1 MPKTEGS
8 EHTLRLLFWES
19 TVRCNLACVHCRRQ
33 RVTEAASG
41 ELSTDELRALLD
53 SAAALGR
60 PIFVFSGGEP
70 LLRED
75 WETLAEYAR
84 SINVPTALATNGTL
98 IDAALAKRIAAAGFR
113 RVAVSLDGAD
123 ARTHDEFRGT
133 AGAFDRAAAGI
144 NALRQADVPLQI
156 NATITRH
163 NAHQLDGLYDLAG
176 AMGAEALH
184 LFLFVPTGCGLQ
196 IAKTHQLA
204 PEMYEAVLRWLC
216 DRQASGEMELKA
228 TCAPHY
234 YRIAAERGLAVGD
247 SRGCLCGISVVF
259 VSHDGEVFGCGY
271 LPVSCGS
278 VRKEKL
284 EDIWRNSTVLADLR
298 DFDRLKGK
306 CGACEHKAIC
316 GGCRARAFAAT
327 GDYFAAEPA
336 CSYAPTTG

>member
-1 MPKTEGS
+1 MHMRETS
-8 EHTLRLLFWES
+8 QHTLRMLFWES

-33 RVTEAASG
+33 RVTETPSG
-41 ELSTDELRALLD
+41 ELGTDEARALLN

-98 IDAALAKRIAAAGFR
+98 IDAALAERIAAAGFR

-123 ARTHDEFRGT
+123 ARTHDEFRGA
-133 AGAFDRAAAGI
+133 AGAFARTIAGI
-144 NALRQADVPLQI
+144 NALRQAGVPLQI

-176 AMGAEALH
+176 ALGAEALH
-184 LFLFVPTGCGLQ
+184 LFLLVPTGCGMQ

-204 PEMYEAVLRWLC
+204 PETYEAVLRWIC
-216 DRQASGEMELKA
+216 DRQGHGEMELRA
-228 TCAPHY
+228 TCAPEY
-234 YRIAAERGLAVGD
+234 YRIAAERGMDVGN

-259 VSHDGEVFGCGY
+259 VAHDGEVFGCGY
-271 LPVSCGS
+271 LPVSCGT

-284 EDIWRNSTVLADLR
+284 EDIWRNSAVLADLR
-298 DFDRLKGK
+298 DFDRLKGA
-306 CGACEHKAIC
+306 CGACEYKAIC

-327 GDYFAAEPA
+327 GDYLAAEPD
-336 CSYAPTTG
+336 CSYTPTTG